1 MDLSA
6 NSQFFLW
13 HTWFHDVFSRPSGC
27 NGFDI
32 VIGNPPYVSVRTK
45 NFDVTL
51 KPVYKHNYELA
62 IGQYDLYVLFI
73 ELAYRLLTDSGTLCY
88 IVPTRLLSNENFMPT
103 RLFLKDKLFI
113 NHYVNAES
121 PFETASVEANIM
133 VCSKSVES
141 KAVAS
146 YKYNNAT
153 KRFDLLAFADRDIIQ
168 SMPFSIFPFVYTKD
182 ILDLFSKIQEAET
195 KPLNEYIDITR
206 GLECGYKDSCISS
219 IPTPYPMI
227 KAEQIRRYFID
238 GRAELYCTPDFS
250 IQSKYKTKDVFEN
263 KPKLLTKFC
272 SSEIQFAL
280 DEVGFYNT
288 NSVYNCAVHDMDTAY
303 MLLGILNCPITTFWF
318 NVAYMNIDGL
328 FPHIQKNQ
336 LESIP
341 IPIFSERQRKRIINC
356 VKDYMSSKDEYIFT
370 EINNL
375 VYEFYQ
381 ITEKELSIIE
391 R

>member
-1 MDLSA
+1 MVEL
-6 NSQFFLW
+6 LW
-13 HTWFHDVFSRPSGC
+13 GIHRPSDC

-45 NFDVTL
+45 NFDVAL
-51 KPVYKHNYELA
+51 KPTYKQKYELA
-62 IGQYDLYVLFI
+62 VGQYDLYVLFI
-73 ELAYRLLTDSGTLCY
+73 EQAYHLLADSGTLSY

-103 RLFLKDKLFI
+103 RLFLKEKLFI
-113 NHYVNAES
+113 NRYVNAEA

-133 VCSKSVES
+133 VCSKSTES
-141 KAVAS
+141 KEIAS
-146 YKYNNAT
+146 YKYNNAA
-153 KRFDLLAFADRDIIQ
+153 KRFDLLVLANRDIIQ

-182 ILDLFSKIQEAET
+182 ILDLFSKIQKANT
-195 KPLNEYIDITR
+195 RPLREYIEITR

-219 IPTPYPMI
+219 MPTPYPLI
-227 KAEQIRRYFID
+227 KAEQIKRYFID
-238 GRAELYCTPDFS
+238 GTAELYCSPDFS
-250 IQSKYKTKDVFEN
+250 NPSKYKSQSVFES

-272 SSEIQFAL
+272 SGDIQFAL

-288 NSVYNCAVHDMDTAY
+288 NSVYNCSVQDMDSAY
-303 MLLGILNCPITTFWF
+303 LLLGILNCPITTFWF

-341 IPIFSERQRKRIINC
+341 IPNIEEPHRSQIINL
-356 VKDYMSSKDEYIFT
+356 VKDFLSTKDEFLMT
-370 EINNL
+370 KINNL
-375 VYEFYQ
+375 VYEYYQ
-381 ITEKELSIIE
+381 ITEFELSIVN